1 MSLRSQ
7 RCEASSVLA
16 NAKTEQ
22 SAQISEA
29 FSAGRIVLRPSLVGP
44 FSGPPLGVL
53 ANYSGQAILKYG
65 PETTHVLIFAV
76 QYMVERKASEAELDL
91 EQSIKDLYRNLDRI
105 NFKDLRQNN
114 LEGDVQTELF
124 QGSVY
129 MKLLTPREAL
139 DTSLL
144 SNIFVNYQWTIDEGS
159 FVPGLSQHYDY
170 HIILNCLPPLR
181 RVAMSTAR
189 GVFNVQI
196 KDIPRRFEFPVDLN
210 KSRSLIPLKSMKELL
225 GRLATAFHYHQYKIE
240 KKNETTFEIN
250 FFGQEEKNFFMHVF
264 CSQGDEIYFGYLL
277 ELLSVEQAVL
287 NLVSVD
293 TNVKLRDQHFNDKSG
308 NAFAFDVY
316 LPSMKQI
323 DPADAAA
330 DEPAPESSPVPPYPE
345 SSENTEKYH
354 NKQSNRRTE
363 KFKYKIPL
371 QVQIIFAYG
380 SNFVYTFILQTDREM
395 EINKKTFMDIF
406 MDFLQDYYDEK
417 EVNKRVYEFGKN
429 DISLSVTSDNRA
441 MERLHG
447 GKKILETYEIVR
459 FEPFTIGQT
468 GFDSKPSKRIVIRGE
483 SGLFID
489 SSRFRDAAALQ

>member
-1 MSLRSQ
+1 
-7 RCEASSVLA
+7 
-16 NAKTEQ
+16 
-22 SAQISEA
+22 
-29 FSAGRIVLRPSLVGP
+29 
-44 FSGPPLGVL
+44 
-53 ANYSGQAILKYG
+53 
-65 PETTHVLIFAV
+65 
-76 QYMVERKASEAELDL
+76 
-91 EQSIKDLYRNLDRI
+91 
-105 NFKDLRQNN
+105 
-114 LEGDVQTELF
+114 
-124 QGSVY
+124 
-129 MKLLTPREAL
+129 
-139 DTSLL
+139 
-144 SNIFVNYQWTIDEGS
+144 
-159 FVPGLSQHYDY
+159 
-170 HIILNCLPPLR
+170 
-181 RVAMSTAR
+181 
-189 GVFNVQI
+189 
-196 KDIPRRFEFPVDLN
+196 
-210 KSRSLIPLKSMKELL
+210 MKELL

-380 SNFVYTFILQTDREM
+380 S
-395 EINKKTFMDIF
+395 
-406 MDFLQDYYDEK
+406 
-417 EVNKRVYEFGKN
+417 
-429 DISLSVTSDNRA
+429 
-441 MERLHG
+441 
-447 GKKILETYEIVR
+447 
-459 FEPFTIGQT
+459 
-468 GFDSKPSKRIVIRGE
+468 
-483 SGLFID
+483 
-489 SSRFRDAAALQ
+489 